1 MLLTRGHFRFHLL
14 QSKFSPNRS
23 IVNAPHNIKSILE
36 KTRNFRA
43 IKIIN
48 SLGRKKEFD
57 GIGTILKSFETI
69 RPIVSDSLKILKK
82 KTILMGNLPEKR
94 PANSRT
100 TMFDNSYLYIVDTLI
115 HLRSPCVWNT
125 LSLITR
131 DEVRNDFAKAVGIRR
146 LFEAAARCF
155 ACENDNIDI
164 FWDKDFINNENLYN
178 IQQMKFHNKEDIFAY
193 HISQWMLSM
202 NEHEL
207 ITAISFIFDYTKEN
221 EQFNKF
227 KIIEKI
233 MYYIYNYYLH
243 SLKQQQVSSPESN
256 KVTDEYSRKMVSII
270 DGDPTPSD
278 VIVKEEPPQTQS
290 SSQPSPSFSHVST
303 HPLIFSQNM
312 STVLYLV
319 LSNLLSSSLH
329 RFGYSMLP
337 EFFQALGDSGTKY
350 TSMYIYAI
358 SYRCCMILRYTY
370 HDGHVFI

>member
-1 MLLTRGHFRFHLL
+1 MDV
-14 QSKFSPNRS
+14 K
-23 IVNAPHNIKSILE
+23 
-36 KTRNFRA
+36 
-43 IKIIN
+43 
-48 SLGRKKEFD
+48 
-57 GIGTILKSFETI
+57 
-69 RPIVSDSLKILKK
+69 
-82 KTILMGNLPEKR
+82 
-94 PANSRT
+94 
-100 TMFDNSYLYIVDTLI
+100 
-115 HLRSPCVWNT
+115 
-125 LSLITR
+125 
-131 DEVRNDFAKAVGIRR
+131 
-146 LFEAAARCF
+146 
-155 ACENDNIDI
+155 
-164 FWDKDFINNENLYN
+164 
-178 IQQMKFHNKEDIFAY
+178 
-193 HISQWMLSM
+193 
-202 NEHEL
+202 
-207 ITAISFIFDYTKEN
+207 N